1 MKYDYFISYCAT
13 EKSLAHYILFNLSS
27 IGFNVWLDNK
37 EIQLSSNI
45 KESILYGIQNSDY
58 VISIISPKYLES
70 EWTLY
75 ELNLTLSREKMEK
88 RDILISFLFKYNLEQ
103 PTKVF
108 PEIGEKS
115 FHKIEKDISE
125 NQDLWM
131 AKIINQYFVKIDKN
145 IIEKFYN
152 TKNQTDDFKI
162 LFTLYNQCIE
172 NINLNNIYVINL
184 YNFSS
189 YALYICTKN
198 KYIITKN
205 RVCETFSVK

>member
-145 IIEKFYN
+145 IIEKEAV
-152 TKNQTDDFKI
+152 KNLVSMEVR
-162 LFTLYNQCIE
+162 LF
-172 NINLNNIYVINL
+172 
-184 YNFSS
+184 
-189 YALYICTKN
+189 
-198 KYIITKN
+198 
-205 RVCETFSVK
+205 